1 MTVRSHSR
9 LRHTAALVV
18 GLAAATFFSS
28 PTRADGADQDAAK
41 FLSGAGNI
49 VYLAAGTG
57 LPLVTDGRSGKV
69 HTLRSLDALG
79 TSVLLSQGLKALIR
93 EKRPDSNEHDSFP
106 SGHATA
112 AFAVATM
119 QSQFHP
125 GQALLW
131 YTGASLISASRLT
144 LHRHTLGD
152 VLAGAALGYGTAR
165 LELSLP
171 RGLVLAPFIP
181 RSQRGAGVAVG
192 LSF

>member
-1 MTVRSHSR
+1 MVLGVKGSSYR
-9 LRHTAALVV
+9 LAGLVLAAL
-18 GLAAATFFSS
+18 GGAAIGQGA
-28 PTRADGADQDAAK
+28 RADGVDQQVGRFA
-41 FLSGAGNI
+41 SSTGNI

-57 LPLVTDGRSGKV
+57 LPLVTDGHAGKV
-69 HTLRSLDALG
+69 HTLRTADALG
-79 TSVLLSQGLKALIR
+79 TSVLLSDGLKALTR

-125 GQALLW
+125 GQALWW
-131 YTGASLISASRLT
+131 YSGAALISASRLT
-144 LHRHTLGD
+144 LHKHTFGD
-152 VLAGAALGYGTAR
+152 VAAGALLGFGTAR

-181 RSQRGAGVAVG
+181 RSERGAGVKVG